1 MKLKEIA
8 AMCKK
13 DKKIVV
19 RNISNSDGV
28 VTQWIGT
35 WSALYRISG
44 LPYLSETAIYKI
56 FDIPDDKTCE
66 YGYAASTI
74 CPEDEEYKLFVDF
87 APGDAESLNDLTKSV
102 IDIHYAPYT
111 YILFCYEQRYI
122 FIRAEFLKPAWALE
136 SESYFKRYS
145 AVAVKQGMLIEGLIF
160 PVLAWNED
168 KIRNGIRGIANC
180 LEAEKREKDIETLT
194 ESSGKVMNLFNRVM
208 DLPPEQQQIVI
219 NMTQAITSRGA
230 EDEGEN

>member
-19 RNISNSDGV
+19 KNVSNSDGV

-66 YGYAASTI
+66 YGYQESMTH
-74 CPEDEEYKLFVDF
+74 PEDEEYKLFVDF
-87 APGDAESLNDLTKSV
+87 APGDAESENDLTKSEF
-102 IDIHYAPYT
+102 DIHCAPYT
-111 YILFCYEQRYI
+111 YILFCYGQRYI
-122 FIRAEFLKPAWALE
+122 FIRAEYMKPAWALE
-136 SESYFKRYS
+136 SESYFKRYD
-145 AVAVKQGMLIEGLIF
+145 AVAVKEGMLIAGLLM
-160 PVLAWNED
+160 PVPAWKED
-168 KIRNGIRGIANC
+168 RIRNGIRGIANC
-180 LEAEKREKDIETLT
+180 LESEKREKDVETLT
-194 ESSGKVMNLFNRVM
+194 ESSGKVKNIFNRVM
-208 DLPPEQQQIVI
+208 ALPPEQQQIVI
-219 NMTQAITSRGA
+219 NMTRAITSGGV
-230 EDEGEN
+230 EDER